1 MTPRIAI
8 ACYKP
13 KAGKSQELKALMRKH
28 HGILKGENLVTDRA
42 PVIMESKDGTIVE
55 VFEWKSK
62 AAIDQAHTNTVV
74 LRTWDEYSAV
84 CDYVPIGRIEEAG
97 ELFSEFTPFT

>member
-74 LRTWDEYSAV
+74 LRMWNEYSATGSPSIMEMV
-84 CDYVPIGRIEEAG
+84 CDTSTLAYLDTGIE
-97 ELFSEFTPFT
+97 